1 MNGFDILDEF
11 SNEELSILVEII
23 IKKGIGQKN

>member
-11 SNEELSILVEII
+11 SNEELEVLVKLILD
-23 IKKGIGQKN
+23 KGSGVVN